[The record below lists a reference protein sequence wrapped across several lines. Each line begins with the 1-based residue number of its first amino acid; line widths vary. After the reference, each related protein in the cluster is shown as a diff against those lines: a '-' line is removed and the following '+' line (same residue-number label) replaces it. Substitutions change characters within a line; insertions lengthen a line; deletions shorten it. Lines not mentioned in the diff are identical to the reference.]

1 YLCAENDCAAGC
13 VEGEVCVVESASC
26 ARGSCVVPGQVGDL
40 CLSEGE
46 WSCSII
52 MPCASGLVCDGICVP
67 AGEDGYRPALLDLVG
82 GAVVVTPLDVDVAVT
97 DSGSPVARGVSAG
110 GTLDIAY
117 ASLSEVVVVH
127 DA

>member
-1 YLCAENDCAAGC
+1 
-13 VEGEVCVVESASC
+13 
-26 ARGSCVVPGQVGDL
+26 
-40 CLSEGE
+40 
-46 WSCSII
+46 
-52 MPCASGLVCDGICVP
+52 LVCDGICVP

-82 GAVVVTPLDVDVAVT
+82 GAVVVTPIDVDVAVT

-127 DA
+127 DALVTRVVDSFDLSTVGTIGGLGLGDIDDDGDLDVVAA